1 MIQVL
6 IGTNL
11 NRKQITVDPSRTVK
25 DVLQSENIEYSKG
38 GIHLDGESLDANSLN
53 KSFTEL
59 GIKDECILVSI
70 IKADGGRC

>member
-11 NRKQITVDPSRTVK
+11 NRKYITVDPSRTVK
-25 DVLQSENIEYSKG
+25 DVLQSENIDYSKG
-38 GIHLDGESLDANSLN
+38 GIHLDGESLDAQSIN

-59 GIKDECILVSI
+59 GVKEDCILVSI
-70 IKADGGRC
+70 VKAEGGCC